1 MPDMSSTRS
10 DPVSPSDRSPASPP
24 PDPSSLGR
32 HAEGVLAGTEATR
45 HLAVLLAACLVPGF
59 RLYLSGDLGSGKTTL
74 VRELLRA
81 LGHQGR
87 VASPTYALIEP
98 YNLSRFDLHHFDF
111 YRLTKPD
118 AWRDAGFEES
128 FDGHTV
134 VVVEWPE
141 HAGDSLPEPDLRLAL
156 GTDSTLAD
164 DHRHLTLTA
173 CSDRGQSCLNALRD
187 AGFFATA
194 LSPGSGCVAR

>member
-1 MPDMSSTRS
+1 VIATC
-10 DPVSPSDRSPASPP
+10 
-24 PDPSSLGR
+24 
-32 HAEGVLAGTEATR
+32 LA
-45 HLAVLLAACLVPGF
+45 PGF
-59 RLYLSGDLGSGKTTL
+59 RLYLSGDLGTGKTTL

-111 YRLTKPD
+111 YRLTHPG

-128 FDGHTV
+128 FDSDTV

-141 HAGDSLPEPDLRLAL
+141 HAGDGLPRPDLLLAL
-156 GTDSTLAD
+156 SADSSLAEGE
-164 DHRHLTLTA
+164 RGLAVTA
-173 CSDRGQSCLNALRD
+173 FSERGRQCLSALQD
-187 AGFFATA
+187 AGFCATA
-194 LSPGSGCVAR
+194 PSPD